1 MAELNVG
8 IGADISELVSKID
21 EVKKKVQDSF
31 KQIDVSGLEDAFK
44 SLETS
49 LRQIGAQN
57 EIFGKSL
64 SSTKQEL
71 NAYTKAFND
80 LIEQGLRP
88 THPEVLKLADEID
101 RLNKEIDESEK
112 KTNEFSKGLNS
123 LSGVIGSLG
132 LAKLA
137 SEITAFG
144 KSAVKSYADMESM
157 ELGLQTV
164 MGSSKAAKEE
174 LEKLREVAKLPGL
187 SFKEAVKGSVNLQAA
202 GFSAD
207 LSRRSLMAFGNA
219 LASVGKG
226 GNELGMV
233 NLALSQLQ
241 NKSSGFGQ
249 DIRQL
254 TEQLPQLK
262 KVLTEAFG
270 TADTEAISKMGYTGE
285 QVVEM
290 LIKGFEKLPPAI
302 TGINNAFENAEDSI
316 SQATATIGKEI
327 SQSLNLS
334 DTISGLS
341 GWLNDAA
348 KAFGQLS
355 PEIKNMVVITGAL
368 ATAIIGVTSAI
379 VAFSSILPVV
389 TSSLAAMGTTL
400 GALTGYIGLAV
411 AAIGAITYGI
421 ITLTKESREATAR
434 QEAHTDAMIRANSE
448 AKKEITTL
456 DNLISTARNEKES
469 REKRTAAIKELQ
481 SLYPNYFGNLTSEQI
496 KIGNLRTQY
505 KLLTSDILASADARA
520 AGKLLDKAAQEKL
533 ENEVRLTKERNKYGK
548 EAREIE
554 EVINKTRAKRPDA
567 DVTSLLNLAKDSRRK
582 AREAQ
587 NQLDENNKYVEKN
600 YAVEL
605 KIVNDNEAA
614 KTRMEA
620 NAQKAREI
628 QQKEANDKALKASKE
643 FRDAERKAESEAKKQ
658 KNKEEREAK
667 AALKNQDSA
676 TDIEDINA
684 KKAAQKQD
692 LDNLRSYHKQVLDAK
707 KQADKESLDS
717 LIEAQKAELDTKKYL
732 LDQSK
737 PVNKKS
743 DTEENKLSRKKE
755 LDDFI
760 AGQKQELEL
769 FKQSNLESE
778 KELKAKQLNEINLTS
793 AHQKTEL
800 DNLRAHLKKTINTK
814 RSISDEDLQ
823 SGIDSRKADLDA
835 KIASNKEELDSFVA
849 HNKAM
854 NEARI
859 KAAQEAK
866 DIEDPITKMNRQIN
880 ESLMSLIESSVPNAI
895 GDLFGSIGEAI
906 ASGGSI
912 IGAIGNSL
920 LNSFGKFLSD
930 MGDMMIK
937 YGTLAVIK
945 GNLDQAIAAGGPIA
959 IGAGIAA
966 IAIGAALKLV
976 SGAIGARSK
985 SGFSGGSSNTS
996 TATGANT
1003 TMYSSNYGG
1012 NNGFSG
1018 GEVVFK
1024 IAGND
1029 LYGVWQRE
1037 DDKRK
1042 RTNS

>member
-80 LIEQGLRP
+80 LIAQGLRP

-123 LSGVIGSLG
+123 LIGVIGSLG

-658 KNKEEREAK
+658 KNKEARDAESE
-667 AALKNQDSA
+667 
-676 TDIEDINA
+676 A
-684 KKAAQKQD
+684 KKAANREKSLFNSQMNAAIDNARKKLKFEEEFARDRELLMQK
-692 LDNLRSYHKQVLDAK
+692 LDANRANYEK
-707 KQADKESLDS
+707 ERAANRVRGEEEIFQAHKAM
-717 LIEAQKAELDTKKYL
+717 IEQYDEM
-732 LDQSK
+732 
-737 PVNKKS
+737 
-743 DTEENKLSRKKE
+743 
-755 LDDFI
+755 F
-760 AGQKQELEL
+760 
-769 FKQSNLESE
+769 QSNI
-778 KELKAKQLNEINLTS
+778 A
-793 AHQKTEL
+793 
-800 DNLRAHLKKTINTK
+800 D
-814 RSISDEDLQ
+814 SIS
-823 SGIDSRKADLDA
+823 
-835 KIASNKEELDSFVA
+835 N
-849 HNKAM
+849 
-854 NEARI
+854 
-859 KAAQEAK
+859 
-866 DIEDPITKMNRQIN
+866 
-880 ESLMSLIESSVPNAI
+880 
-895 GDLFGSIGEAI
+895 FGERIGEAMANGTSLI
-906 ASGGSI
+906 SAAGAGLLSGLGSF
-912 IGAIGNSL
+912 SQML
-920 LNSFGKFLSD
+920 GKE
-930 MGDMMIK
+930 MIK
-937 YGTLAVIK
+937 LGVKSIALGKLMITIK
-945 GNLDQAIAAGGPIA
+945 EAIKNPWALVA
-959 IGAGIAA
+959 AGIAA
-966 IAIGAALKLV
+966 IAIGGILNSAASNTQNNIN
-976 SGAIGARSK
+976 SG
-985 SGFSGGSSNTS
+985 SGGSSGVSTS
-996 TATGANT
+996 TSTGANT
-1003 TMYSSNYGG
+1003 TTYSSNYGG
-1012 NNGFSG
+1012 GSSSNGG
-1018 GEVVFK
+1018 TVVFR
-1024 IAGND
+1024 ISGND
-1029 LYGVWQRE
+1029 LVGVLERE
-1037 DDKRK
+1037 QDR
-1042 RTNS
+1042 RSRIGS